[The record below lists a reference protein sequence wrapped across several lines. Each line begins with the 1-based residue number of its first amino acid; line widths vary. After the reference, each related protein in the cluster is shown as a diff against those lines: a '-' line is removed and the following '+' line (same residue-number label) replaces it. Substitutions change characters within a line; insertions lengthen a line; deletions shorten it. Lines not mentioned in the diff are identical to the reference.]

1 MSVLSDDSPSAPAWF
16 ADAHA
21 ALPKP
26 ERLDPGEDVPWS
38 MPVILHMPKDPR
50 PSRTA
55 LLEAAATAVVAC
67 CLDERAAAVP
77 GAAASGAAV
86 PAAAPGAAASASD
99 TANASADDGSGS
111 FAAGLRGWYGA
122 RIRKIA
128 RRARNVHWERVQDL
142 PGVTAT
148 VSGASARALVP
159 CPVADTDPIV
169 GKLQIGGT
177 ELPAE
182 DAAPV
187 DVGGRGGVP
196 VIWVDA
202 DLGMTVG
209 KAAAQV
215 GHGSMLLAAV
225 LDADAAWR
233 WARDG
238 FPLQVREVPRE
249 GLPDDAEADVVVHDA
264 GFTEISP
271 GSATVRVTGGRYVQ
285 D

>member
-1 MSVLSDDSPSAPAWF
+1 MSALSEGSPSAPAWF
-16 ADAHA
+16 VDAHA

-26 ERLDPGEDVPWS
+26 ERWDPGEDVPWS
-38 MPVILHMPKDPR
+38 MPIILHMPKDPR
-50 PSRTA
+50 PARMA

-67 CLDERAAAVP
+67 CLDERAAET
-77 GAAASGAAV
+77 SGF
-86 PAAAPGAAASASD
+86 PATP
-99 TANASADDGSGS
+99 GS

-128 RRARNVHWERVQDL
+128 RRARNVHWERVQEL

-148 VSGASARALVP
+148 VAGASARALVP
-159 CPVADTDPIV
+159 TPVADTDPIV

-177 ELPAE
+177 ELPKE
-182 DAAPV
+182 DAASAE
-187 DVGGRGGVP
+187 VGARRGVP
-196 VIWVDA
+196 VVWVDA
-202 DLGMTVG
+202 DLGMTMG

-215 GHGSMLLAAV
+215 GHGSMMLAAV

-238 FPLQVREVPRE
+238 FPLQVREVPWKE
-249 GLPDDAEADVVVHDA
+249 LPDDAEADVVVHDA

-271 GSATVRVTGGRYVQ
+271 GSATVRVTGGRYAHG
-285 D
+285 